1 MTEKTCIA
9 IVGLGYVGLPL
20 AVEFGKKFPVIGY
33 DISSRKIEQY
43 KSGIDMTKEIGDV
56 ELQKSNIE
64 FTCDEK
70 RLSEADFIIVAVPTP
85 VDKNNNPNLMFLKN
99 ASQTV
104 GRNMRKGT
112 VIVFESTVY
121 PGATEEVCIPE
132 LESTSG
138 FKCGVDFKVGYSP
151 ERINPGDRHHRLGN
165 IKKIISAID
174 QETLDTIEE
183 IYRHVIREDV
193 YRTSTIKVAEAAK
206 VIENIQRD
214 INIALVNELSMIFN
228 LMNIDT
234 NEVLEAAATKWNFI
248 KFSPGL
254 VGGHC
259 IGVDP
264 YYLTYKAQKYGYY
277 PEVILAGRRINNN
290 VGKYIADNLVKQLIK
305 SECPVK
311 NAKIL
316 ILGIT
321 YKENVRDIRNTKVID
336 IIKEL
341 EEYGVQIF
349 VCDPVA
355 DNHEVEGEYGI
366 SLVDYSEVSDVDG
379 ILIAVGHDEYKKLTL
394 DDLKFKLAP
403 GRNVLVD
410 IKGIINCCEAE
421 LSVLSYWKL

>member
-1 MTEKTCIA
+1 MTENTCIA
-9 IVGLGYVGLPL
+9 VVGLGYVGLPL
-20 AVEFGKKFPVIGY
+20 AVEFSKKFPVIGF
-33 DISSRKIEQY
+33 DISGHKIEQY
-43 KSGIDMTKEIGDV
+43 KLGIDITREIGDG
-56 ELQKSNIE
+56 ELRNSDIE
-64 FTCDEK
+64 FTCDE
-70 RLSEADFIIVAVPTP
+70 RGLSDADFIIVAVPTP
-85 VDKNNNPNLMFLKN
+85 VDKNNNPNLKYLIN

-104 GRNMRKGT
+104 GRNMKKGA

-132 LESTSG
+132 LESSSG
-138 FKCGVDFKVGYSP
+138 FKCGIDFKVGYSP
-151 ERINPGDRHHRLGN
+151 ERINPGDRYHRLGN

-174 QETLDTIEE
+174 EETLDIVEE
-183 IYRHVIREDV
+183 IYRQVVREGV
-193 YRTSTIKVAEAAK
+193 YRASSIKVAEAAK

-214 INIALVNELSMIFN
+214 INIALVNELSVIFN

-234 NEVLEAAATKWNFI
+234 TEVLEAAATKWNFI

-264 YYLTYKAQKYGYY
+264 YYLTYKAKEYGYY

-290 VGKYIADNLVKQLIK
+290 MGKYVADNLVKQLIK

-341 EEYGVQIF
+341 EDFGIQIF

-355 DNHEVEGEYGI
+355 DKREVEEEYGI
-366 SLVDYSEVSDVDG
+366 SLMDYSDISDIDG
-379 ILIAVGHDEYKKLTL
+379 ILIAVGHDEIRNLTL
-394 DDLKFKLAP
+394 DDLKSRMAP
-403 GRNVLVD
+403 GRTVLAD
-410 IKGIINCCEAE
+410 IKGIFDRCEAE
-421 LSVLSYWKL
+421 WSGLSYWRL